1 MRRRLECLQSE
12 PPRWGGNGQSKSFC
26 HWQAK
31 RPRTNQRLAYFS
43 QNRLMGI
50 ACFQNWQLFSKY
62 VFQEFMSFFL
72 LDGKLE
78 LKNKKKPGKMLEHKT
93 KVLSH

>member
-1 MRRRLECLQSE
+1 
-12 PPRWGGNGQSKSFC
+12 
-26 HWQAK
+26 
-31 RPRTNQRLAYFS
+31 
-43 QNRLMGI
+43 MGI

-62 VFQEFMSFFL
+62 VFQEFLSFFL

-78 LKNKKKPGKMLEHKT
+78 LKNKKKPGKMLEHKI